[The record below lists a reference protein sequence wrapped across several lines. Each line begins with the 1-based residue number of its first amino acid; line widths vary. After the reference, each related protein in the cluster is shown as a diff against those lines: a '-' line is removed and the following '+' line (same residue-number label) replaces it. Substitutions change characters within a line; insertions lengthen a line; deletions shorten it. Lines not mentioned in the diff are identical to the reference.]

1 MFLLSDSQERSL
13 HQKLPFIRGRCQ
25 NLGKIGPFTS
35 LNVKKGYL
43 PLLWYTV
50 SYILESRPSSEF
62 DALYR

>member
-1 MFLLSDSQERSL
+1 MFLLSDAQERSL

-50 SYILESRPSSEF
+50 S
-62 DALYR
+62 